1 MKLNQIVV
9 WDGIN
14 AEFWDEN
21 PDMTKEDA
29 IREIIEHTVD
39 PTDGIHPDVEM
50 VYIMQVIGVVKI
62 DEETNIL
69 DVAGKEIPF
78 TVMEDCQV
86 LWEQAMGHG
95 V

>member
-1 MKLNQIVV
+1 MKLNQIIV

-21 PDMTKEDA
+21 PDLTKKDA
-29 IREIIEHTVD
+29 IEEIIELNVTN
-39 PTDGIHPDVEM
+39 DGIHPDIEM

-62 DEETNIL
+62 NEETNIL

-78 TVMEDCQV
+78 TVMEDEEGN
-86 LWEQAMGHG
+86 LK
-95 V
+95 